1 MAKSSGTLDKWRDY
15 FRTASSDIFDIIE
28 HAVMVAAADCP
39 KEFKLRR
46 DRIAEMLFT
55 CKVTRCFGC
64 EKVELAVPIAANDDE
79 EKLKSK
85 NEFGGGLEAG
95 ASKESKTHSSI
106 DHHVE
111 MNVNQVSNYSYGEA
125 EALTEEIEEE
135 TQTFGEVMRIKDII
149 DNSQAESAE
158 LYECLRRLQLMALS
172 VETLKAT
179 EIGKSVNSLRKLN
192 SKDIRHLSRT
202 LIEEWKALVDEWVNA
217 TAAFT
222 GTESTPESVK
232 PSVVDQEEEGLPSPP
247 LDDLAFFS
255 AQTTSIE
262 LSQFFDGMDD
272 DGNPRNSG
280 EFNENRGNGRKPSLD
295 NQNIPV
301 QKKQSADCFG
311 AAPKE
316 RKGEQQKR
324 QEAITPK
331 QTAVVKPNKPSGGD
345 SGPRRPIKPSSE
357 QKLKIN
363 EMNFQQKSDK
373 GTIQKR
379 PVLSQQNKLRRSDED
394 AVQVKLEATK
404 RKLQERYQEAENAK
418 RQRTIQVM
426 ELQDIP
432 KKAPNQGLGLKN
444 PHTRPGNNS
453 RQWANGRR

>member
-1 MAKSSGTLDKWRDY
+1 MAKSLDKWRNY
-15 FRTASSDIFDIIE
+15 FRTANSDIFDIIE
-28 HAVMVAAADCP
+28 HAVMVAAVDCP

-55 CKVTRCFGC
+55 CKFTMCFGC
-64 EKVELAVPIAANDDE
+64 EKVELALPIVANDE
-79 EKLKSK
+79 EKNKTK
-85 NEFGGGLEAG
+85 NEFGV
-95 ASKESKTHSSI
+95 SKESKANSSI
-106 DHHVE
+106 DHHGE
-111 MNVNQVSNYSYGEA
+111 LNVNQVSNYSYGEA

-149 DNSQAESAE
+149 DNSQAESGE
-158 LYECLRRLQLMALS
+158 LFECLRRLQLMALS

-179 EIGKSVNSLRKLN
+179 EIGKSVNSLRKHN
-192 SKDIRHLSRT
+192 SKDTRHLSRT
-202 LIEEWKALVDEWVNA
+202 LIEDWKVLVDEWVNA

-222 GTESTPESVK
+222 GNESTPESMK
-232 PSVVDQEEEGLPSPP
+232 ASVVDQEEEGLPSPP

-255 AQTTSIE
+255 AQTTGIE

-295 NQNIPV
+295 KPRN
-301 QKKQSADCFG
+301 SFD

-316 RKGEQQKR
+316 RKVEQQKK
-324 QEAITPK
+324 QEAVIKK
-331 QTAVVKPNKPSGGD
+331 QTTVVKPNKPSGGV
-345 SGPRRPIKPSSE
+345 SGPGRPIKPALE

-363 EMNFQQKSDK
+363 ETNFQQKSDK
-373 GTIQKR
+373 STIQKR
-379 PVLSQQNKLRRSDED
+379 PLPSQQNKLRRSDED

-426 ELQDIP
+426 ELHDIP
-432 KKAPNQGLGLKN
+432 KKGPNQVVGLKN
-444 PHTRPGNNS
+444 PHMRPSNNN
-453 RQWANGRR
+453 RHWANGRR